1 MGHDRNAARR
11 GRPAAVLKTAVDA
24 ARLIGNGLYGVD
36 LKEINGIPHLIEIN
50 DNPSLDA
57 GIEDEVLGMELY
69 TAILKEFRQPYRQSA
84 EQKQCLIRTRPP
96 FPCFRA
102 TG

>member
-1 MGHDRNAARR
+1 MTETLRVEDA
-11 GRPAAVLKTAVDA
+11 PAAVLKTAVDA

-69 TAILKEFRQPYRQSA
+69 TAILKEFRNRIVNLRS
-84 EQKQCLIRTRPP
+84 RSNV
-96 FPCFRA
+96 
-102 TG
+102 

>member
-11 GRPAAVLKTAVDA
+11 GRPRRRAQD
-24 ARLIGNGLYGVD
+24 RSGRGNGLYGVD

-69 TAILKEFRQPYRQSA
+69 TAILKEFRNRIVNLRS
-84 EQKQCLIRTRPP
+84 RSNV
-96 FPCFRA
+96 
-102 TG
+102 